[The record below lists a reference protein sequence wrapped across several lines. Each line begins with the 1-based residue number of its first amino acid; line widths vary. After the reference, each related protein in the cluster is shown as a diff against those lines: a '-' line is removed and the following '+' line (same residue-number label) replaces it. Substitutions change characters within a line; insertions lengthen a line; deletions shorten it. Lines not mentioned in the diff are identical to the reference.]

1 MTSNLG
7 AELIGQQEDNRL
19 PFVKESMIQLLKQ
32 RTSPEFVNRID
43 DIIVFNPL
51 NDSILKSI
59 AVKIVRNAVQKL
71 QTSGYDIQISEDVAS
86 HIARNLD
93 TSMGARPIKR
103 IVDHEI
109 IDGIIDKI
117 LLGDL
122 VKSSPI
128 FIRVCN
134 NELTF
139 TNE

>member
-1 MTSNLG
+1 M
-7 AELIGQQEDNRL
+7 
-19 PFVKESMIQLLKQ
+19 
-32 RTSPEFVNRID
+32 
-43 DIIVFNPL
+43 
-51 NDSILKSI
+51 
-59 AVKIVRNAVQKL
+59 KIVRNAVQKL